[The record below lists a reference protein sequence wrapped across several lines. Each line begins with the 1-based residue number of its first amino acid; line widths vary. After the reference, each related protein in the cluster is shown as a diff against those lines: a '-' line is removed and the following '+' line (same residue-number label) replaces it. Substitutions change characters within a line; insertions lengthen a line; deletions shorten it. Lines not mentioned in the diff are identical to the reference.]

1 MNQTSAENLKTKK
14 ASESRV
20 ETTYLMMPH
29 HANPAGNIYGGSI
42 LSMADAVAY
51 MCAARHSGPGC
62 VTVSVDQVDFRKP
75 ILIGEALTFKASVN
89 YVGRTSMEVASA
101 LNLRISKQAKDS
113 TPIPAI
119 SPWSAL
125 MKTTSRP
132 PPPRFCAKPKKRK
145 DDLPKAASAASTL
158 KNFQRKENSSKY
170 KIRPQ
175 TND

>member
-1 MNQTSAENLKTKK
+1 MNQTSAETLKPKK

-89 YVGRTSMEVASA
+89 YVGRTSMEVGIRIESE
-101 LNLRISKQAKDS
+101 NLQTGKRQHTNSCYFTMVCLDENYQPTPAPPLLCETKEEKRRFAEGRIRREHAKELS
-113 TPIPAI
+113 E
-119 SPWSAL
+119 
-125 MKTTSRP
+125 
-132 PPPRFCAKPKKRK
+132 KRK
-145 DDLPKAASAASTL
+145 QL
-158 KNFQRKENSSKY
+158 E
-170 KIRPQ
+170 I
-175 TND
+175 